1 MQFELGPGADQ
12 AYLSTGPR
20 ETFCPAAGYL
30 RPGSDSRYPS
40 SNHRMKLK
48 SLAAALALTLAS
60 AATAAAQLRIDINIP
75 ANRLQVFDGDSVIR
89 TYRVSVGLPG
99 HDTPDGEFT
108 IGRAEWNP
116 SWRPPENRE
125 WARDAR
131 FTPPGPNNPMGRV
144 KLFFMPLYY
153 IHGTPDS
160 ASIGQAASHG
170 CIRMRNRDVIALA
183 RLLHEHAEPT
193 VAPSEID
200 GILRRS
206 GTTRWSTFRAPVP
219 LVIRYEPVV
228 IEGDELTV
236 YPDVYD
242 RSRIHTEGVIQA
254 LLAAGYDAR
263 SIDRQQIRAVLRRAE
278 QAEGTFTV
286 KVADAFTGLERRADL
301 AAN

>member
-1 MQFELGPGADQ
+1 V
-12 AYLSTGPR
+12 
-20 ETFCPAAGYL
+20 
-30 RPGSDSRYPS
+30 
-40 SNHRMKLK
+40 KLK

-60 AATAAAQLRIDINIP
+60 VSTAAAQLWIDVNIP

-89 TYRVSVGLPG
+89 TYRVSVGMPG
-99 HDTPDGEFT
+99 NDTPDGEFT

-116 SWRPPENRE
+116 SWRPPEGRE
-125 WARDAR
+125 WTRDAR

-144 KLFFMPLYY
+144 KLFFAPLYY

-160 ASIGQAASHG
+160 ANIGRAASRG

-183 RLLHEHAEPT
+183 RLLHQHAQPT
-193 VAPSEID
+193 VAPAEID
-200 GILRRS
+200 AILRQS

-219 LVIRYEPVV
+219 LVIRYDPVV
-228 IEGDELTV
+228 IENGELTV
-236 YPDVYD
+236 YPDVYE

-263 SIDRQQIRAVLRRAE
+263 SIDRRQVREVLRRAG
-278 QAEGTFTV
+278 QAEGTFKV
-286 KVADAFTGLERRADL
+286 KVADAFQGLERRAEL

>member
-1 MQFELGPGADQ
+1 
-12 AYLSTGPR
+12 
-20 ETFCPAAGYL
+20 
-30 RPGSDSRYPS
+30 
-40 SNHRMKLK
+40 MKLK
-48 SLAAALALTLAS
+48 SLAAALALTLAF
-60 AATAAAQLRIDINIP
+60 ATTAAAQLRIDINIP

-125 WARDAR
+125 WARDAQ

-144 KLFFMPLYY
+144 KLFFAPLYY

-183 RLLHEHAEPT
+183 RLLHDHAQPT
-193 VAPSEID
+193 VAPREID
-200 GILRRS
+200 AILRRS

-228 IEGDELTV
+228 IEGDELRV
-236 YPDVYD
+236 YPDFYN
-242 RSRIHTEGVIQA
+242 RRRIHTEGVIQA
-254 LLAAGYDAR
+254 LLAAGYDAS
-263 SIDRQQIRAVLRRAE
+263 SIDRTQVRAVLRRAE

>member
-1 MQFELGPGADQ
+1 V
-12 AYLSTGPR
+12 
-20 ETFCPAAGYL
+20 
-30 RPGSDSRYPS
+30 
-40 SNHRMKLK
+40 KLK

-89 TYRVSVGLPG
+89 TYRVSVGVPG

-116 SWRPPENRE
+116 SWRPPEGRE

-144 KLFFMPLYY
+144 KLFFAPLYY

-183 RLLHEHAEPT
+183 RLLHEDAQPT
-193 VAPSEID
+193 VAPAEID

-206 GTTRWSTFRAPVP
+206 TTTRWSTFRAPVP
-219 LVIRYEPVV
+219 LVIRYDPVV
-228 IEGDELTV
+228 VEGDELHV
-236 YPDVYD
+236 YPDFYNRQRV
-242 RSRIHTEGVIQA
+242 HTEGVIQA
-254 LLAAGYDAR
+254 LLAAGYDAA
-263 SIDRQQIRAVLRRAE
+263 SIDRQQVRAVLRRAE

-286 KVADAFTGLERRADL
+286 KLADAFSGLERRGGAT
-301 AAN
+301 AN

>member
-1 MQFELGPGADQ
+1 M
-12 AYLSTGPR
+12 R
-20 ETFCPAAGYL
+20 NVRPASGYL
-30 RPGSDSRYPS
+30 PPDPIARTPPDTRPDRV
-40 SNHRMKLK
+40 KLK

-60 AATAAAQLRIDINIP
+60 AATATAQLRIDINIP
-75 ANRLQVFDGDSVIR
+75 ANRLQVLDGDSVLR

-116 SWRPPENRE
+116 SWRPPEGRE

-144 KLFFMPLYY
+144 KLFFAPLYY

-160 ASIGQAASHG
+160 TSIGQAASHG

-193 VAPSEID
+193 VAPAEID

-219 LVIRYEPVV
+219 LTIRYAPVV
-228 IEGDELTV
+228 IEGDELKV

-254 LLAAGYDAR
+254 LLAAGYDAD
-263 SIDRQQIRAVLRRAE
+263 SIDRQQIRAVLRRAG

-286 KVADAFTGLERRADL
+286 KVSEAFTGLERRADV

>member
-1 MQFELGPGADQ
+1 V
-12 AYLSTGPR
+12 
-20 ETFCPAAGYL
+20 
-30 RPGSDSRYPS
+30 
-40 SNHRMKLK
+40 KLK
-48 SLAAALALTLAS
+48 SLIAALALTLAS
-60 AATAAAQLRIDINIP
+60 APAAAAQLRIDINIP
-75 ANRLQVFDGDSVIR
+75 ANRLQVMDGDSVLR

-116 SWRPPENRE
+116 SWRPPEGRE

-144 KLFFMPLYY
+144 KLFFAPLYY

-183 RLLHEHAEPT
+183 RLLHQHAEPT
-193 VAPSEID
+193 VAPAEID
-200 GILRRS
+200 AVLRRS

-219 LVIRYEPVV
+219 LVIRYDPVV
-228 IEGDELTV
+228 IENDTLTV

-242 RSRIHTEGVIQA
+242 RRRIHTEGVIQA
-254 LLAAGYDAR
+254 LLAAGYDAG

-286 KVADAFTGLERRADL
+286 RVADAFTGVERRGDV